1 MTTSGTT
8 GQPGVFVVDGRAL
21 TVNVAFGARMR
32 CTWLGASGLAKVL
45 AHGGRL
51 AMVVATGGHFLV
63 SAGSQRVFSGALGG
77 KMVRFFSVHAPLE
90 ELVAGLNEFRPAIV
104 IGYGSV
110 LSMLAGEQEAGRLR
124 ISPVLV
130 EPAGESL
137 TPEAHHRMATV
148 FGTNVRSVYG
158 ATECPFL
165 TDGCAH
171 GWYHVNSDWAVLE
184 PVDADYR
191 PVPPGE
197 LSHTV
202 LISNLANRVQIPGV
216 SLFQLIQTTS
226 TTLRVRLA
234 CAADADADQV

>member
-1 MTTSGTT
+1 M
-8 GQPGVFVVDGRAL
+8 VDGRAL

-32 CTWLGASGLAKVL
+32 RTWLGASGLAKVL

-77 KMVRFFSVHAPLE
+77 KMVRVFSVHAPLE

-130 EPAGESL
+130 EPAGETL
-137 TPEAHHRMATV
+137 TPEVHHRMATV
-148 FGTNVRSVYG
+148 FGTKVRSVYG

-165 TDGCAH
+165 TDGCAQD
-171 GWYHVNSDWAVLE
+171 WYHVNSDWAVLE

-202 LISNLANRVQIPGV
+202 LISNLANGFRFPG
-216 SLFQLIQTTS
+216 S
-226 TTLRVRLA
+226 A
-234 CAADADADQV
+234 CSNSSRPRRRPCGSGSPAPRTPTPIRCGARYAKG